1 MRKLLML
8 LSVLF
13 LCCSMALGQEKET
26 TFENANSAYNAGQFE
41 NAVMLYKEI
50 LESGQHSAELYFNLA
65 NSYYRLNQVGRVFF
79 ILKRRNN

>member
-1 MRKLLML
+1 ML

-13 LCCSMALGQEKET
+13 LCCLMALDQEKET

-50 LESGQHSAELYFNLA
+50 LESDSIVL
-65 NSYYRLNQVGRVFF
+65 NS
-79 ILKRRNN
+79 ILIWRILIIV